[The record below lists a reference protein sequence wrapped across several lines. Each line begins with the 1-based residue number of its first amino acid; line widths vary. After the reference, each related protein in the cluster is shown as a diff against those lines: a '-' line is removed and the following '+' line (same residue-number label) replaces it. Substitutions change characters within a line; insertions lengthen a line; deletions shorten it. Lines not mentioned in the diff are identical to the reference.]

1 VRRHTVYIQKVAV
14 EFTILRRRGAMEFG
28 VVSDGIAL
36 HGSLCHRFRALV
48 WYFGLVLWFGTCVC
62 VR

>member
-1 VRRHTVYIQKVAV
+1 MRRHTVYIQKVAV

-36 HGSLCHRFRALV
+36 HGSLCHRFRA
-48 WYFGLVLWFGTCVC
+48 CVC
-62 VR
+62 DRWRFMFRFKLV